1 MNIHAKLSKI
11 QATLVANKTQ
21 FNNFGDY
28 NYRSCEDIM
37 QALKPHLWESGCT
50 VTVSDEIVAV
60 GHRIYV
66 KATATFSDG
75 ENSISVSAFARE
87 AENKKGRDDSQLTGA
102 TSSYAR
108 KYALA
113 GLFAIDDNKDADYL
127 NNNPSYTQQNVNT
140 ANSAI
145 TTEHNPSY
153 TQQNVQG
160 AYLPDDVFNRM
171 LVALKSGTD
180 KHGNPFTTQSIYD
193 YLEKNKLSLTQE
205 QRNQLGV

>member
-1 MNIHAKLSKI
+1 MNIHTKLSKI
-11 QATLVANKTQ
+11 QATLVANKGQ
-21 FNNFGDY
+21 FNKFGNY

-37 QALKPHLWESGCT
+37 QSLKPHLLESGCT

-87 AENKKGRDDSQLTGA
+87 AENKKGMDDSQLTGA

-108 KYALA
+108 KYAMG

-127 NNNPSYTQQNVNT
+127 NNNASYTQ
-140 ANSAI
+140 
-145 TTEHNPSY
+145 
-153 TQQNVQG
+153 NVQQQV
-160 AYLPDDVFNRM
+160 LDDERFNKACM
-171 LVALKSGTD
+171 AVKNGKFDKVKLLTEYALT
-180 KHGNPFTTQSIYD
+180 
-193 YLEKNKLSLTQE
+193 E
-205 QRNQLGV
+205 QQRQIASAL

>member
-11 QATLVANKTQ
+11 QATLVANKGQ
-21 FNNFGDY
+21 FNKFGNY

-37 QALKPHLWESGCT
+37 QALKPHLLETGCT

-60 GHRIYV
+60 SHRIYV

-87 AENKKGRDDSQLTGA
+87 AENKKGMDDSQLTGA

-127 NNNPSYTQQNVNT
+127 NNNPSYVQQPAQQQVLDDERFRK
-140 ANSAI
+140 ACDAVQSGKFDKVKLL
-145 TTEHNPSY
+145 TEY
-153 TQQNVQG
+153 ALTDQQRQIVME
-160 AYLPDDVFNRM
+160 L
-171 LVALKSGTD
+171 
-180 KHGNPFTTQSIYD
+180 
-193 YLEKNKLSLTQE
+193 
-205 QRNQLGV
+205 

>member
-11 QATLVANKTQ
+11 QATLVANKGQ
-21 FNNFGDY
+21 FNEFGKY

-37 QALKPHLWESGCT
+37 QALKPHLIESGCT

-87 AENKKGRDDSQLTGA
+87 AENKKGMDDSQLTGA

-127 NNNPSYTQQNVNT
+127 NNNPSYTQ
-140 ANSAI
+140 I
-145 TTEHNPSY
+145 EHAKCA
-153 TQQNVQG
+153 G
-160 AYLPDDVFNRM
+160 AYLSDDVFNRM
-171 LVALKSGTD
+171 LVALKSGVD
-180 KHGNPFTTQSIYD
+180 KHGNPFTMQSIYD
-193 YLEKNKLSLTQE
+193 YLEQNKLSLTQA
-205 QRNQLGV
+205 QRNLLGV

>member
-21 FNNFGDY
+21 FNEFGNY

-127 NNNPSYTQQNVNT
+127 NNNPSYTQQNV
-140 ANSAI
+140 
-145 TTEHNPSY
+145 
-153 TQQNVQG
+153 QG

-171 LVALKSGTD
+171 LVALKSGID

>member
-21 FNNFGDY
+21 FNEFGNY

-87 AENKKGRDDSQLTGA
+87 AENKKGMYDSQLTGA

-127 NNNPSYTQQNVNT
+127 NNNPSYTQQNV
-140 ANSAI
+140 
-145 TTEHNPSY
+145 
-153 TQQNVQG
+153 QG

-171 LVALKSGTD
+171 LVALKSGID

>member
-11 QATLVANKTQ
+11 QATLVANKGQ
-21 FNNFGDY
+21 FNEFGKY

-37 QALKPHLWESGCT
+37 QALKPHLLESGCT

-66 KATATFSDG
+66 KVTATFSDG

-87 AENKKGRDDSQLTGA
+87 AENKKGMDDSQLTGA

-113 GLFAIDDNKDADYL
+113 GLFVVDDNKDADYL
-127 NNNPSYTQQNVNT
+127 NNNSSYTQIVH
-140 ANSAI
+140 AKCAGS
-145 TTEHNPSY
+145 
-153 TQQNVQG
+153 
-160 AYLPDDVFNRM
+160 YLPDDLFNRM
-171 LVALKSGTD
+171 LVALKSGAD
-180 KHGNPFTTQSIYD
+180 KYGNPFTMQSIHD
-193 YLEKNKLSLTQE
+193 YLGQNKLSLTQA

>member
-21 FNNFGDY
+21 FNEFGNY

-127 NNNPSYTQQNVNT
+127 NNNPSYTQQNV
-140 ANSAI
+140 
-145 TTEHNPSY
+145 
-153 TQQNVQG
+153 QG

>member
-1 MNIHAKLSKI
+1 MNIYGKLSTI

-21 FNNFGDY
+21 FNKFGNY

-37 QALKPHLWESGCT
+37 QALKPHLWESGCA
-50 VTVSDEIVAV
+50 VTVSDEIVAI

-87 AENKKGRDDSQLTGA
+87 AESKKGMDDSQLTGA

-127 NNNPSYTQQNVNT
+127 NNNPSYTQ
-140 ANSAI
+140 
-145 TTEHNPSY
+145 
-153 TQQNVQG
+153 NVQG
-160 AYLPDDVFNRM
+160 AYLPDDDFNRM
-171 LVALKSGTD
+171 LAALKSGTD
-180 KHGNPFTTQSIYD
+180 KHGKPFTMQSVHD
-193 YLEKNKLSLTQE
+193 YLERNKLSLTQA
-205 QRNQLGV
+205 QRNRLGV

>member
-21 FNNFGDY
+21 FNEFGNY

-87 AENKKGRDDSQLTGA
+87 AENKKGMYDSQLTGA

-127 NNNPSYTQQNVNT
+127 NN
-140 ANSAI
+140 
-145 TTEHNPSY
+145 NPSY

-193 YLEKNKLSLTQE
+193 YLEQNKLSLTQE

>member
-21 FNNFGDY
+21 YNKFGQY

-37 QALKPHLWESGCT
+37 QALKPHLLETGCT

-60 GHRIYV
+60 SHRIYV

-87 AENKKGRDDSQLTGA
+87 AENKKGMDDSQLTGA

-127 NNNPSYTQQNVNT
+127 NNNPSYTQ
-140 ANSAI
+140 
-145 TTEHNPSY
+145 
-153 TQQNVQG
+153 NVQG
-160 AYLPDDVFNRM
+160 VYMHDDDFNRM
-171 LVALKSGTD
+171 LAALKSGTD
-180 KHGNPFTTQSIYD
+180 KHGNPFTMQSIYD
-193 YLEKNKLSLTQE
+193 YLEQNKLSLTQA